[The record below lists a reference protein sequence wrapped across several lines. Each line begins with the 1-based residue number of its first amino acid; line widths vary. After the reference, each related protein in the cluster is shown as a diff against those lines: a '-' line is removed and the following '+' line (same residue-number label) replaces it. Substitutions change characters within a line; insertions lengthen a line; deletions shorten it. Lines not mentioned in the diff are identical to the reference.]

1 MARAEHWYALTTKPR
16 SEQAA
21 CARAE
26 HFGFKTHVPMCEK
39 SVIANRHTK
48 KRKLKK
54 FPILPGVIFV
64 GADKEITPRVLMA
77 LIEPVRPEILLGH
90 GDCPNRIDRSTWAKL
105 AKSKRNR
112 KLSPITGV
120 IGTGDVPGLISYQAI
135 KQMADRN
142 GQAED
147 LALQMARGEIDI
159 YDPGAEIRI
168 LEGPFEGFSGLVEEA
183 RGARAKVFVSVFGRE
198 TPLEIG
204 IEHIEAA

>member
-1 MARAEHWYALTTKPR
+1 MAKAEHWYALTTRPR

-77 LIEPVRPEILLGH
+77 LIEPVRPEVLLGH
-90 GDCPNRIDRSTWAKL
+90 GDCPNRPKCL
-105 AKSKRNR
+105 
-112 KLSPITGV
+112 LSVG
-120 IGTGDVPGLISYQAI
+120 
-135 KQMADRN
+135 
-142 GQAED
+142 
-147 LALQMARGEIDI
+147 
-159 YDPGAEIRI
+159 
-168 LEGPFEGFSGLVEEA
+168 GPRHLRCLCQHLPAVRYRHLV
-183 RGARAKVFVSVFGRE
+183 
-198 TPLEIG
+198 
-204 IEHIEAA
+204 